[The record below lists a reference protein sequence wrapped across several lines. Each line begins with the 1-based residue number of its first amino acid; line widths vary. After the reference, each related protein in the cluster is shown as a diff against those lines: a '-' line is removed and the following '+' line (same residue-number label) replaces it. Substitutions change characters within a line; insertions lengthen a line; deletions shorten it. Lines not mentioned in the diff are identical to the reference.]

1 MDHEYANG
9 PHLPDPLAPM
19 RGLVAAV
26 LIQLAVTAFAV
37 ASFCL

>member
-1 MDHEYANG
+1 MTRRSLSN
-9 PHLPDPLAPM
+9 PLAPM

-26 LIQLAVTAFAV
+26 LLQLAVTAFAV

>member
-1 MDHEYANG
+1 M
-9 PHLPDPLAPM
+9 PDPLAPM

>member
-1 MDHEYANG
+1 MHTERG
-9 PHLPDPLAPM
+9 PHMPDPLAPM

-26 LIQLAVTAFAV
+26 LLQLAATAFAV